1 MANVGFVGL
10 GVMGSRMVKRLL
22 EAGHA
27 VTGYNRT
34 KSKAQWLVDAGMKWA
49 DTPRA
54 AAQAGE
60 FVFSMVTNTEAL
72 QAVTTGADGILAG
85 LSANKIYIDM
95 STVSPSTSREL
106 AKQVESKGAQML
118 DAPVSG
124 SVITLE
130 EGKLSI
136 MVGGNRSALERARPI
151 LEGIGPKVTHV
162 GGNGLAVSMKIA
174 TNLSLAVQMLAFS
187 EGVLLAEKSGIPRET
202 AVEVLLN
209 SVIASPMVK
218 YRGPFVLKMPDEA
231 WFDVNMMQKD
241 MLLALEMGRQL
252 EVPLPTTAITNQMLT
267 AARGMGLAEKDFAIL
282 FEALTRMAGAG
293 SGKME

>member
-1 MANVGFVGL
+1 
-10 GVMGSRMVKRLL
+10 MVQRLL
-22 EAGHA
+22 TAGHA

-34 KSKAQWLVDAGMKWA
+34 QSKAQWLLDAGMKWGE
-49 DTPRA
+49 TPRSVAEA
-54 AAQAGE
+54 ADIT
-60 FVFSMVTNTEAL
+60 FSMVTNTAAL
-72 QAVTTGADGILAG
+72 EAVTGGADGIIAG
-85 LSANKIYIDM
+85 LSAGKIYIDM
-95 STVSPSTSREL
+95 STVSPAASREI
-106 AKQVESKGAQML
+106 AAQVKSKGAQMM

-136 MVGGNRSALERARPI
+136 MVGGDRDALERALPV
-151 LEGIGPKVTHV
+151 LEAIGPKVTHV
-162 GGNGLAVSMKIA
+162 GPNGLAVSMKIA

-187 EGVLLAEKSGIPRET
+187 EGVLLAEKSGIARET

-241 MLLALEMGRQL
+241 LLLALEMGRQL
-252 EVPLPTTAITNQMLT
+252 NVPLPTTAITNEMLT
-267 AARGMGLAEKDFAIL
+267 AARGVGLQEKDFAIL
-282 FEALTRMAGAG
+282 FEVIARMAGVKT
-293 SGKME
+293 SSV

>member
-1 MANVGFVGL
+1 
-10 GVMGSRMVKRLL
+10 MGSRMAKRLL
-22 EAGHA
+22 DAGHD

-34 KSKAQWLVDAGMKWA
+34 KSKARWLLDAGMKWG

-54 AAQAGE
+54 VASAAE
-60 FVFSMVTNTEAL
+60 ITISMVANTQAL
-72 QAVTTGADGILAG
+72 QAVTSGAEGILAG
-85 LSANKIYIDM
+85 LDAGKIYIDM
-95 STVSPSTSREL
+95 STVSPAASRDI
-106 AKQVESKGAQML
+106 ARQVEAKGARML

-124 SVITLE
+124 SVTTLE

-136 MVGGNRSALERARPI
+136 MAGGDRQAFERALPI
-151 LEGIGPKVTHV
+151 LQAIGPKVTHV
-162 GGNGLAVSMKIA
+162 GANGLAVSMKIA

-187 EGVLLAEKSGIPRET
+187 EGVLLAEKSGIARET

-209 SVIASPMVK
+209 SVMASPMVK

-231 WFDVNMMQKD
+231 WFDVDMMQKD

-252 EVPLPTTAITNQMLT
+252 DVPLPTTAITNQMLT

-282 FEALTRMAGAG
+282 FEALARMAGVKTG
-293 SGKME
+293 VME